1 MSAAWPIWN
10 NDNPLP
16 GRPPRAWVPVV
27 IQNPGHP
34 VPTVASPGASLLDL
48 PAPRKSARWAF
59 GPLASLLFHA
69 AALAAGIFMFLPTDD
84 SLDVEG
90 SAVEVEII
98 AMQTV
103 AANEVSEV
111 QSDATQSM
119 VSAGGEVIEAAEPE
133 TLDPVEPEQ
142 ASQPE
147 TAEPVETEAVE
158 TEAVETV
165 EPTPLEEVKVAEVT
179 EPAPPAQQDEPVEPV
194 EIAPVETAPLLASTA
209 ITPEPLDAVQPEAA
223 EAIEPPDTLEI
234 TPPESE
240 VVEAVDPDA
249 PPVPKTRT
257 VAQRQE
263 PTYPKEPAKPK
274 AETPKKQEPLKPR
287 PNQGG
292 NGGNSNADA
301 QARASVASQQGTGP
315 QGNGVAL
322 TKYQGQVLS
331 KIRRALRNY
340 RGPRGNGELVVQF
353 VASANGT
360 ASGISVIS
368 SSGNAGFDAAAVDII
383 RRAAPFPP
391 IPADAGTNSWT
402 FKMPFGSGR

>member
-34 VPTVASPGASLLDL
+34 VPTVAAPGVSLLDL
-48 PAPRKSARWAF
+48 PAPRKSARWAC

-69 AALAAGIFMFLPTDD
+69 TALAAGIFMFLPADD
-84 SLDVEG
+84 GLDIEG

-103 AANEVSEV
+103 ATNEVSEV

-119 VSAGGEVIEAAEPE
+119 VSAGGEVIEATEPE

-142 ASQPE
+142 ATQPE
-147 TAEPVETEAVE
+147 TAEPVE

-179 EPAPPAQQDEPVEPV
+179 EPAPPVQQDEPVKPV
-194 EIAPVETAPLLASTA
+194 EMAPVETAPLLASTA
-209 ITPEPLDAVQPEAA
+209 ITPEPLEAAQPETA
-223 EAIEPPDTLEI
+223 EAIETPDTPQI
-234 TPPESE
+234 TSPENE

-274 AETPKKQEPLKPR
+274 AETPKKQEPQKPK

-315 QGNGVAL
+315 QGNGAAL